1 MRLVIYVNVF
11 QFSPL
16 WISRN
21 GKVQKKFRK
30 KGECM
35 ILWLVPPSLESSRH
49 TNSIPFIII
58 ALVMIN
64 LHKLLCP
71 SGHVW
76 LLQWIQILF
85 VVPFKFLSTYIFT
98 RYLPTLK
105 FDRVKVKII
114 SHRIKKKPDIAVVA
128 YLSLRYRGSPIRLIH
143 L

>member
-1 MRLVIYVNVF
+1 MYFNSVHCESVEMEKY
-11 QFSPL
+11 
-16 WISRN
+16 
-21 GKVQKKFRK
+21 KKKFRK
-30 KGECM
+30 KGEFM
-35 ILWLVPPSLESSRH
+35 ILWLVPPSLESCRH
-49 TNSIPFIII
+49 TNSIRFIII

-85 VVPFKFLSTYIFT
+85 VVPFKLLSTYIFT

-114 SHRIKKKPDIAVVA
+114 SHRIKKKIPT
-128 YLSLRYRGSPIRLIH
+128 SLILPV
-143 L
+143 